1 MNTLTGVFLFLR
13 TAYGRASVM
22 PRPL

>member
-13 TAYGRASVM
+13 TAYGRASAM